1 MFKNWPNAPP
11 PLAMAIFTQRLPIP
25 IKNNI
30 FNVMNNTLRPAVAA
44 DRDAIIALY
53 KKVTRIS
60 GGLARSE
67 EEVTADY
74 VNEIIEKSKKQSGI
88 HFVMVQG
95 IAVSGTS
102 TPAAII
108 GEIHC
113 YKPGLK
119 YFDHLLSD
127 LTIAVDP
134 DFQGQGIG
142 KDLFMAILSE
152 VLENRKDIL
161 RVELITGETNKKAI
175 AFYQGLGFTIEGRMP
190 NRFKLGP
197 ADLSRIGAASPV
209 FDADIPMA
217 WMNPNFH
224 VDL

>member
-1 MFKNWPNAPP
+1 
-11 PLAMAIFTQRLPIP
+11 
-25 IKNNI
+25 
-30 FNVMNNTLRPAVAA
+30 MNNTLRPAVAA

-88 HFVMVQG
+88 HFVMVYD
-95 IAVSGTS
+95 GT
-102 TPAAII
+102 II

-142 KDLFMAILSE
+142 KDLFMAVLSE
-152 VLENRKDIL
+152 VLEKRKDIL

-224 VDL
+224 VNL